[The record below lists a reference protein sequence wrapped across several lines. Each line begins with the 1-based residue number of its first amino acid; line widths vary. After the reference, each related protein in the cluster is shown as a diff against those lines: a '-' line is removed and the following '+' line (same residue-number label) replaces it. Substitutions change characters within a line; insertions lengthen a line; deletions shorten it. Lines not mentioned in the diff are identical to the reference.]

1 MSDRRHR
8 HEPRWIF
15 ARFHLN
21 GPLSRSRPLVE
32 CSFDHD
38 ALVGVGDD
46 QLDAAQTPPSQLA
59 QKLHPE
65 RLGLRGT
72 DVHAQHF
79 APPIRID
86 ADRDDDG
93 HRNDTVIAAHF
104 DVSVSSVACQ
114 SDLPNHV
121 KLMRGVAAGDF
132 VTTADVALTEKL
144 QAVRVRRE
152 MEALAQDSAD
162 IADTAVD
169 LAVPDN

>member
-1 MSDRRHR
+1 MDPAALPGRVDQLG
-8 HEPRWIF
+8 
-15 ARFHLN
+15 AGGL
-21 GPLSRSRPLVE
+21 
-32 CSFDHD
+32 D

-104 DVSVSSVACQ
+104 DVSRIEPDVRPVAFERAIEEGIDPRV
-114 SDLPNHV
+114 DL
-121 KLMRGVAAGDF
+121 
-132 VTTADVALTEKL
+132 
-144 QAVRVRRE
+144 
-152 MEALAQDSAD
+152 LAQA
-162 IADTAVD
+162 
-169 LAVPDN
+169 